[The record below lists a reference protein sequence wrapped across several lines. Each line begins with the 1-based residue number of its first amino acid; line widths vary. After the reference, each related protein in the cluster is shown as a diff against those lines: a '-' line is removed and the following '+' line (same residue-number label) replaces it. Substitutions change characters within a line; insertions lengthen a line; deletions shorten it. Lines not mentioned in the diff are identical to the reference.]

1 MDNSASLDKY
11 ARYFGQI
18 GWTILPCHGIT
29 EEGKCTCG
37 GSHSDPKDM
46 GKHPVISWNTDSTSD
61 INQIDLWWAT
71 NPAYNIGVVCKKSGF
86 FVIDIDPRSGGFES
100 FEEFEGLIDGNL
112 PPTVEAVTGYYSHN
126 GQQVRGRHLYY
137 RVDENELLVGNLRDA
152 KLPGIDIKHNGYVL
166 LPPSRHVSGAS
177 YEWKPGHAPWE
188 IEMAEAPDELLAPL
202 RKRNRRVVSSGAR
215 GGVSSSDWS
224 FLEGLEY
231 KGEKLDVDKLLREGI
246 DEGARAVELYRLAC
260 SLGNK
265 YGTDENGRFM
275 VETLMIRF
283 NAEKVR
289 PPLELDGPGGLLM
302 HVHRA
307 LDFVDANPK
316 TPSKTWGDIEDW
328 QKQTAQKI
336 SQGMFRAGGT
346 VVEST
351 SDPDDADKND
361 IYTAPGTIGGAVASA
376 AYAGYSSREAS
387 KLTNVDVP
395 KDRDALTEEEGGT
408 PGKRTLTDVGNGRR
422 LVDAYQSVIR
432 YTPGLGW
439 FTWSGQHWEVD
450 VEHLNLRELS
460 KQIASGIASE
470 VSEYDE
476 KERVD
481 VLKWA
486 NMAKS
491 TARIDA
497 AIKNANSDPRINVRV
512 DEWDSD
518 PYLLGVSNGVVDLRT
533 GELLKFR
540 PDLHITKKT
549 PVAYTPGMQSSRF
562 KSFLDYATNGDV
574 EFQDWLQRAVGYT
587 FTGLNNLDLM
597 FIVYGA
603 PGSGKNT
610 FVEAFIKALGTRQ
623 YAWPMDSSILAQ
635 NDTVTSS
642 TDLYHWAEL
651 RGKRAVWFDELPD
664 GERIKENSVKKLTGS
679 SEISARSPG
688 ERPFTFQAQ
697 AKMWIT
703 TNHRPIITDDAMWR
717 RIRPIPWAR
726 VPDKADP
733 TLKKYLFD
741 PEGGLPAVL
750 AWAIEGAYKYLNST
764 EVDGLG
770 WCEVVSKSAD
780 MYRKSEDRMG
790 MFFDDDMQKIDGA
803 SVPIKSVY
811 TIYRMW
817 SEGRGEKPVS
827 QIRFIR
833 MLRDRGVEVTGESGG
848 ADVLGYTLKPK
859 TPTANTDLDWTV
871 LGRFAQ

>member
-1 MDNSASLDKY
+1 MDSSSSLGVY
-11 ARYFGQI
+11 ARYFAELN
-18 GWTILPCHGIT
+18 WELLPCHGINT
-29 EEGKCTCG
+29 EGTCTCG
-37 GSHSDPKDM
+37 GNHSDPKDM
-46 GKHPVISWNTDSTSD
+46 GKHPVISKWNTEATSD
-61 INQIDLWWAT
+61 PNQIDMWWER
-71 NPAYNIGVVCKKSGF
+71 NERYNIGVFCRKSGF

-100 FEEFEGLIDGNL
+100 FEQFEKLVDGFL
-112 PPTVEAVTGYYSHN
+112 PPTVEAVTGVYSHN
-126 GQQVRGRHLYY
+126 GREVRGRHLYY
-137 RVDENELLVGNLRDA
+137 KVDSNEALIGNLREA

-166 LPPSRHVSGAS
+166 VPPSRHISGVS
-177 YEWKPGHAPWE
+177 YEWKEGRAPWE
-188 IEMAEAPDELLAPL
+188 ILMADAPEELLAPL
-202 RKRNRRVVSSGAR
+202 RKSGRRSSGGS

-224 FLEGLEY
+224 FFDGLEY
-231 KGEKLDVDKLLREGI
+231 KGEKLDVDKLLEEGI

-265 YGTDENGRFM
+265 YGTDANGRFF

-289 PPLELDGPGGLLM
+289 PPLEMNGPGGLLS

-307 LDFVDANPK
+307 LDFVDSNPK
-316 TPSKTWGDIEDW
+316 TTKTWGGLEDW
-328 QKQTAQKI
+328 QKDSAQRM
-336 SQGMFRAGGT
+336 SQGSFRVGATG
-346 VVEST
+346 EIST
-351 SDPDDADKND
+351 RDPDDIEADGD
-361 IYTAPGTIGGAVASA
+361 MYTAPGTIGAAVSSA
-376 AYAGYSSREAS
+376 AYAGRSSREAS
-387 KLTNVDVP
+387 SLTNVDVP
-395 KDRDALTEEEGGT
+395 KDTDALTSQEGGD
-408 PGKRTLTDVGNGRR
+408 PSKRTLTDVGSGRR
-422 LVDAYQSVIR
+422 LVDAYQPIIR

-450 VEHLNLRELS
+450 VEHLNLRELC
-460 KQIASGIASE
+460 KQMAANIASE
-470 VSEYDE
+470 VVQYED
-476 KERVD
+476 KERND

-486 NMAKS
+486 SMSKS

-497 AIKNANSDPRINVRV
+497 AIKNANSDPRISVRV
-512 DEWDSD
+512 DEWDSN
-518 PYLLGVSNGVVDLRT
+518 PHLMGVGNGVVDLRT
-533 GELLKFR
+533 SELLKFR

-549 PVAYTPGMQSSRF
+549 PVAYTPGIQSSRF
-562 KSFLDYATNGDV
+562 KSFIDYATNGDT
-574 EFQDWLQRAVGYT
+574 EFQEWLQKAVGYT
-587 FTGLNNLDLM
+587 FTGLNTLDVM
-597 FIVYGA
+597 FLVYGA

-635 NDTVTSS
+635 NDMSTSS

-703 TNHRPIITDDAMWR
+703 TNHRPIITDAAMWR
-717 RIRPIPWAR
+717 RIRPIPWNKT
-726 VPDKADP
+726 PEKSDP

-750 AWAIEGAYKYLNST
+750 SWAIEGAYKFLNSP
-764 EVDGLG
+764 ELDGLG
-770 WCEVVSKSAD
+770 TCRVVEQASE
-780 MYRKSEDRMG
+780 MYRKSEDRLG
-790 MFFDDDMQKIDGA
+790 MFFDDDMQHIDGA

-817 SEGRGEKPVS
+817 SESRGEKAVS

-833 MLRDRGVEVTGESGG
+833 MLRERNIEVTGESGG
-848 ADVLGYTLKPK
+848 ADILGYTLKPK
-859 TPTANTDLDWTV
+859 TATATTDLDWTV